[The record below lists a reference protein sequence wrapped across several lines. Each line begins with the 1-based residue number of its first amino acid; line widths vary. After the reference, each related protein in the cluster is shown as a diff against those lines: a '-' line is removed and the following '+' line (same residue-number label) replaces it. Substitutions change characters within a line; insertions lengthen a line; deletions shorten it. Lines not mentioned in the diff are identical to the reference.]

1 MVVATKRVNTTAATR
16 LARKTLNT
24 SSRTAYRALMI
35 RLVDC
40 ETTTAPTTTPS
51 MRTGIAMSSMTVRAW
66 SARMRVAAPY
76 RPSSAAITSSEGWP
90 NVFSPTLITAT
101 AGAVAASRGDKHI
114 NIAIL
119 DRFLPGR
126 LRTASKFVVDLFTS
140 AICGVVSWHS
150 LQFVLTS
157 HEFGDVLL
165 GGVPAWLLQSVLPVG
180 FGLICYRYALFAI
193 RDLVGLFRA
202 GGAEA

>member
-1 MVVATKRVNTTAATR
+1 MSRAKQLFARLDAFGRAAEDAVLVVILTGMILLAAGQIVLRNFLSVGFIWGDELLR
-16 LARKTLNT
+16 L
-24 SSRTAYRALMI
+24 
-35 RLVDC
+35 LVLW
-40 ETTTAPTTTPS
+40 
-51 MRTGIAMSSMTVRAW
+51 IAV
-66 SARMRVAAPY
+66 
-76 RPSSAAITSSEGWP
+76 
-90 NVFSPTLITAT
+90 

-126 LRTASKFVVDLFTS
+126 LRTASKFVVDVFTS

-165 GGVPAWLLQSVLPVG
+165 GGVPAWLLQSVLPIG